1 MILRRCS
8 FLRAVLATLTLVA
21 YYAVKRRKVLFIPHD
36 RNTIIL
42 LLMATFLG
50 AAGFW
55 TLLNLSVLFLEPDTS
70 SFLVALYPLLAVVL
84 ASIFLHDR
92 MTLPRAMG
100 VLAGIFGTYLIVW
113 FGQGAGIAGVQ
124 PAVGIV
130 VALLASFSWAGYMI
144 TTRILIGKK
153 DPKTGILLG
162 PEYVTF
168 WTFLIAT
175 IPTLLIVLA
184 TSNISNMTIETSG
197 FGLVIYLGVFAS
209 GVAFLMFNVGMKT
222 IGVSSAAINQLLFP
236 VIAVIISYFL
246 FGELLNIADLLGMG
260 VIIVG
265 IIIAQSSTFSSS
277 RNR

>member
-1 MILRRCS
+1 MLLTFFAAFFWGSAYPVIKLTLQYYNAYEIS

-184 TSNISNMTIETSG
+184 TSNISNMTIETS
-197 FGLVIYLGVFAS
+197 VV
-209 GVAFLMFNVGMKT
+209 
-222 IGVSSAAINQLLFP
+222 
-236 VIAVIISYFL
+236 
-246 FGELLNIADLLGMG
+246 E
-260 VIIVG
+260 
-265 IIIAQSSTFSSS
+265 
-277 RNR
+277 